1 MPGEVE
7 RGAAGTTDVVLREG
21 GGSWLTL
28 PRSVGRA
35 ATTGLLAGLVGLVL
49 AVPTAAAVLLSGRG
63 WAAMWVVALWMESA
77 AVAVGFTG
85 GLASACFRVHR
96 ITFSP
101 SSDDGPLM
109 TRVVRGLRAGPWKVG
124 EGPIRLRLEQVIE
137 EPCGDDPN
145 PATTVVSLRVIRD
158 DSDIGRAV
166 LPPGTDVPRLG
177 AAWEEALGSS
187 VVIELHVRRKTRPR
201 VTRRADRGGFT
212 GISGAGGYS
221 CGGGSGGG

>member
-35 ATTGLLAGLVGLVL
+35 ATTGLLAGLAGLVL
-49 AVPTAAAVLLSGRG
+49 AVPTAAVVLLSGRG
-63 WAAMWVVALWMESA
+63 WAAVWVVVSWMESA

-85 GLASACFRVHR
+85 ALAAACFRVYR

-101 SSDDGPLM
+101 SSDGPLM
-109 TRVVRGLRAGPWKVG
+109 VRVVRGLGAGPWRVG
-124 EGPIRLRLEQVIE
+124 EGPIRVRLEQVIE

-177 AAWEEALGSS
+177 AALEEALGSS

-201 VTRRADRGGFT
+201 VTRRANRGGFT